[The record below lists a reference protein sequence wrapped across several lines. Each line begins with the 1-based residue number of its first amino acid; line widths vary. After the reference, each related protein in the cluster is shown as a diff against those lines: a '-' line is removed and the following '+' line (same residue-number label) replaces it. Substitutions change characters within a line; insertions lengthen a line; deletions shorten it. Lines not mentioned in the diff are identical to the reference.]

1 MQEIIMIILYYTGSD
16 GFYTTPVE
24 DYFDP
29 CVYSTVTVTCH
40 GVTKSASVQN
50 VNRFDF
56 YIDREF

>member
-1 MQEIIMIILYYTGSD
+1 MIILYYTGSD